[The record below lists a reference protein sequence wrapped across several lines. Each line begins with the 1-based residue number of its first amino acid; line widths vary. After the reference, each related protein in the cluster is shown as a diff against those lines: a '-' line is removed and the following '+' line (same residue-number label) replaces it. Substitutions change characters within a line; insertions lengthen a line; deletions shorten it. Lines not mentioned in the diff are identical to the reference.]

1 MSGVESIGP
10 FIVSSLLNVA
20 IVGAVSCAATD
31 ITVSVSGN
39 EIWNPD
45 ARDNPR
51 TRNKEVPLP
60 PVPFAH
66 YRPFNDDT
74 PVEEQSCIYVPLC
87 APGTRVRALLLS
99 IPTGSVA
106 ETTPSERFGSTFS
119 NPVFHIPDSTIQR
132 CSCVEVG
139 DRRNPGH
146 QPALPSI
153 CQDHGEESFHLD
165 DLPFASPHGKADP
178 DEGQSSSADI

>member
-1 MSGVESIGP
+1 MISAESVLSRVQPPTSP
-10 FIVSSLLNVA
+10 FLCL
-20 IVGAVSCAATD
+20 ATKFGTLMRET
-31 ITVSVSGN
+31 IPGH
-39 EIWNPD
+39 
-45 ARDNPR
+45 A
-51 TRNKEVPLP
+51 TRRCRCLRFHLRN
-60 PVPFAH
+60 

>member
-1 MSGVESIGP
+1 MI
-10 FIVSSLLNVA
+10 LLLKNNP
-20 IVGAVSCAATD
+20 GAF
-31 ITVSVSGN
+31 
-39 EIWNPD
+39 
-45 ARDNPR
+45 R
-51 TRNKEVPLP
+51 PLAWCSTLTSM
-60 PVPFAH
+60 FH
-66 YRPFNDDT
+66 
-74 PVEEQSCIYVPLC
+74 SIYVPLC

-146 QPALPSI
+146 QPALPCEYCCTIGGAANSLYELIIAI